1 MKENQTKQEASNGSI
16 EFSVKSLDP
25 ETRTNSEKTVTDE
38 MPGRYEPCQELA
50 RGGSG
55 RVLAV
60 FDKHIGR
67 TVAMKELLAD
77 LAPSSSPLRTNPQIS
92 ATRNRFLREAKL
104 TGRLEHPSIVPVYE
118 IGRHES
124 GTFYYTM
131 RLVKGIT
138 LLQAIR
144 KYHSI
149 DERLELL
156 HHFYNICNAVAYAHS
171 RGVINRDL
179 KPSNV
184 MIGEFGET
192 VVLDWGLAKIKDSDE
207 IIVVRH
213 DDFEVG
219 KTVVGH
225 AIGTPSYMSPE
236 QAEGK
241 IGEIDET
248 SDIYS
253 LGAILYQILTG
264 RPPFSGRTTDEI
276 IGKVL
281 HEKVENATKREKNVP
296 PELAAIA
303 EKALSKNK
311 KERYAAVSEMLDDLS
326 AYMSGRKVGVYNY
339 SLFESL
345 KLIATRHK
353 AAFVSTITIFII
365 IILASIQ
372 ISIALSR
379 AKSAKNEAE
388 KGKMTANYRTAQAFS
403 EKSDKLEGAKSYITS
418 RVYAAAAMYYNPLNK
433 KSPEYNPK
441 FSVNPEN
448 DEDILSSSA
457 SKFYIKNFHRGAV
470 FDKDV
475 NLNCKISAAAVSG
488 DGKIVAAGCAGGEVP
503 LFNFPSLTPVY
514 KFDFESG
521 VKKLRFQPDDKTLD
535 VLLSDDTVFI
545 INIAE
550 KSAERFYG
558 KGFEADY
565 DILKTVSSN
574 LYQKGNDSI
583 TMTVPHPDGKLLFS
597 GTEKGKIAI
606 VSAETGEAENILSF
620 RSSPITDIN
629 FKTSESLFIAASK
642 EGKATVW
649 DAVKLIP
656 LFAVDGHNSAV
667 VSAFF
672 AGKDHIVT
680 AGEDGLLRIW
690 KRHAKTVTKL
700 FDSKFPDLRKA
711 LMVKGFT
718 AITLNGES
726 KISVVSKNENFQP
739 EEYNENF
746 PISDFTVSK
755 NGKLLAVAGKDGSLK
770 IYDRETKEIKEL
782 KTGDEEIL
790 SVKFSPD
797 SSFIAAA
804 GINKIHLVRLE
815 NLEIKSVECETAA
828 SQSIAFQPDGRKLA
842 AICGGEIQFFSV
854 PRLTAENKIG
864 IEGKRVQSIEFM
876 DDSNLIAGFDKGIL
890 SHINVSDNSIINFSG
905 KSDKNAK
912 TALSKDN
919 LFVATTTENAS
930 VKLWS
935 IREHKLLLSIATD
948 KDPSCVLFEQKENLL
963 GICDGDDL
971 KFYPLDA
978 PDLNLPAAELL
989 RKMEKEA
996 GMELKDFYLDP
1007 LTSEELSS
1015 RKF

>member
-1 MKENQTKQEASNGSI
+1 MKENQTNNNATNGTI

-25 ETRTNSEKTVTDE
+25 GSGANGEKTVTDE
-38 MPGRYEPCQELA
+38 SPGRYEPFQELA

-55 RVLAV
+55 RVVSV
-60 FDKHIGR
+60 FDRHIGR
-67 TVAMKELLAD
+67 KIAMKELLSD
-77 LAPSSSPLRTNPQIS
+77 LANPSLKRNDPQIS
-92 ATRNRFLREAKL
+92 AIRHRFLREAKL

-118 IGRHES
+118 IGRHPN

-131 RLVKGIT
+131 RLIKGKT
-138 LLQAIR
+138 LLKAIR
-144 KYHSI
+144 SCDSI
-149 DERLELL
+149 EERLEFL

-192 VVLDWGLAKIKDSDE
+192 VVLDWGLAKLKDSDE
-207 IIVVRH
+207 VVFVQH

-264 RPPFSGRTTDEI
+264 RPPFSGRTTNEI
-276 IGKVL
+276 IEKVL
-281 HEKVENATKREKNVP
+281 HEKVENASERDKSIP
-296 PELAAIA
+296 PELSAIA
-303 EKALSKNK
+303 EKALAKNK
-311 KERYAAVSEMLDDLS
+311 KERYATVGEMLDDLT
-326 AYMSGRKVGVYNY
+326 AYMSGRKVRVYDY

-345 KLIATRHK
+345 KLTAMRHK
-353 AAFVSTITIFII
+353 AAFVSAITIFII

-379 AKSAKNEAE
+379 AKSARNEAE
-388 KGKMTANYRTAQAFS
+388 KGRMTANYRTAQAFS
-403 EKSDKLEGAKSYITS
+403 EKSDKLEGAKSYIAS

-441 FSVNPEN
+441 FTVSPDN
-448 DEDILSSSA
+448 DEDILSSAA
-457 SKFYIKNFHRGAV
+457 SKFYIKNFHRGAL

-475 NLNCKISAAAVSG
+475 NLDCRISAAAVSD
-488 DGKIVAAGCAGGEVP
+488 DGKIVAAGCTGGEVS
-503 LFNFPSLTPVY
+503 LFNFPSLTPLY
-514 KFDFESG
+514 KFELING
-521 VKKLRFQPDDKTLD
+521 IKKFRFQPDGKTVD
-535 VLLSDDTVFI
+535 VLLADDTIFR

-550 KSAERFYG
+550 KSAGRFYG
-558 KGFEADY
+558 KGFEANY
-565 DILKTVSSN
+565 DILKTARSN

-606 VSAETGEAENILSF
+606 VSAETGDTENILSF

-629 FKTSESLFIAASK
+629 FKTSENLFIAASK

-656 LFAVDGHNSAV
+656 LFAVDGHNSSV

-680 AGEDGLLRIW
+680 AGEDGLLRSW

-711 LMVKGFT
+711 LMIKGFT
-718 AITLNGES
+718 AVTQNGES
-726 KISVVSKNENFQP
+726 RISIVSKNEDFQP
-739 EEYNENF
+739 EEYIENF
-746 PISDFTVSK
+746 TVSDFAVSK
-755 NGKLLAVAGKDGSLK
+755 NGRLLAVAGNDGSLK
-770 IYDRETKEIKEL
+770 IYDRETKEAKEL

-790 SVKFSPD
+790 SVEFSPD
-797 SSFIAAA
+797 SSFVALA
-804 GINKIHLVRLE
+804 GADKIHLVRLE
-815 NLEIKSVECETAA
+815 NLETESVKCEAAA
-828 SQSIAFQPDGRKLA
+828 SQSIGFPPDGRKLA
-842 AICGGEIQFFSV
+842 AVCGGEIQFFSV
-854 PRLTAENKIG
+854 PKLKAGNKIG

-876 DDSNLIAGFDKGIL
+876 GNSDILAGFDKGIL
-890 SHINVSDNSIINFSG
+890 SHIDVSGNSIINFGG
-905 KSDKNAK
+905 KSDRNAK
-912 TALSKDN
+912 TAVSKDN
-919 LFVATTTENAS
+919 LFAATTTGNAS

-935 IREHKLLLSIATD
+935 VHEHKLLLSIATD
-948 KDPSCVLFEQKENLL
+948 KDPSCVFFEQEANML